1 MESLI
6 IIDMAVDN
14 FFDTMGKRIR
24 ILRDD
29 RKMNQTEMA
38 NRMGQ
43 FGQKVDPSYLSQI
56 ERGDKAP
63 SLSVFKAI
71 VQVLEST
78 ADYLLLLT
86 DDPDTPGESVNET
99 WSEVTRDIADII
111 DALPEA
117 KRLEIMDVVRA
128 MTAHV
133 VTEGK
138 QAPDIAV
145 PADIGD
151 QTYMYGRLANGNAQ
165 HGDNQ
170 PKTRAKRKVRR

>member
-6 IIDMAVDN
+6 IVDMAIDS

-38 NRMGQ
+38 NRMGRY
-43 FGQKVDPSYLSQI
+43 GQKIDPSYLSQI

-86 DDPDTPGESVNET
+86 DDPDVPGESANET
-99 WSEVTRDIADII
+99 WSDVTRGVAD
-111 DALPEA
+111 
-117 KRLEIMDVVRA
+117 LEHRVI
-128 MTAHV
+128 
-133 VTEGK
+133 
-138 QAPDIAV
+138 
-145 PADIGD
+145 
-151 QTYMYGRLANGNAQ
+151 
-165 HGDNQ
+165 
-170 PKTRAKRKVRR
+170 

>member
-117 KRLEIMDVVRA
+117 KQGAAGPRRQSAHCRHTQPPDRA
-128 MTAHV
+128 RHLRALRAAD
-133 VTEGK
+133 
-138 QAPDIAV
+138 APDAQRGRQHQR
-145 PADIGD
+145 PA
-151 QTYMYGRLANGNAQ
+151 
-165 HGDNQ
+165 
-170 PKTRAKRKVRR
+170 P

>member
-63 SLSVFKAI
+63 
-71 VQVLEST
+71 
-78 ADYLLLLT
+78 
-86 DDPDTPGESVNET
+86 TP
-99 WSEVTRDIADII
+99 
-111 DALPEA
+111 
-117 KRLEIMDVVRA
+117 
-128 MTAHV
+128 
-133 VTEGK
+133 
-138 QAPDIAV
+138 
-145 PADIGD
+145 PA
-151 QTYMYGRLANGNAQ
+151 A
-165 HGDNQ
+165 
-170 PKTRAKRKVRR
+170 

>member
-56 ERGDKAP
+56 ERGGERQD
-63 SLSVFKAI
+63 
-71 VQVLEST
+71 T
-78 ADYLLLLT
+78 AASRRRCHPPARQPRRHAGGSGDWRPRDADHGGHRRRQCLAASPGAGDGARQPGNRGGLQLLVMLY
-86 DDPDTPGESVNET
+86 
-99 WSEVTRDIADII
+99 RIA
-111 DALPEA
+111 
-117 KRLEIMDVVRA
+117 
-128 MTAHV
+128 
-133 VTEGK
+133 
-138 QAPDIAV
+138 
-145 PADIGD
+145 
-151 QTYMYGRLANGNAQ
+151 YQ
-165 HGDNQ
+165 H
-170 PKTRAKRKVRR
+170 RVI

>member
-6 IIDMAVDN
+6 IVDMAIDS
-14 FFDTMGKRIR
+14 FFDTMGKRVR

-56 ERGDKAP
+56 ERGDKMP
-63 SLSVFKAI
+63 SLPVFKAI

-86 DDPDTPGESVNET
+86 DDPEVPEAKETDT
-99 WSEVTRDIADII
+99 WSETTLSIMDIVDV
-111 DALPEA
+111 LPDA
-117 KRLEIMDVVRA
+117 KRQEILSVVQA
-128 MTAHV
+128 MAAYAPKEESALGQEP
-133 VTEGK
+133 TESTRKMYDLLSGNGVGD
-138 QAPDIAV
+138 AP
-145 PADIGD
+145 
-151 QTYMYGRLANGNAQ
+151 
-165 HGDNQ
+165 Q
-170 PKTRAKRKVRR
+170 PKKRRVKG

>member
-6 IIDMAVDN
+6 IVDMAIDS

-38 NRMGQ
+38 NRMGRY
-43 FGQKVDPSYLSQI
+43 GQKIDPSYLSQI

-86 DDPDTPGESVNET
+86 DDPDVPGESANET
-99 WSEVTRDIADII
+99 WSEVTRGVADLV
-111 DALPEA
+111 DTLPES
-117 KRLEIMDVVRA
+117 KRLEVMDVVRA
-128 MTAHV
+128 MAAHV
-133 VTEGK
+133 ALDEKV
-138 QAPDIAV
+138 PDIAV
-145 PADIGD
+145 PTDIGD
-151 QTYMYGRLANGNAQ
+151 QSYMSGRLASNGSAQ
-165 HGDNQ
+165 RGDNQ
-170 PKTRAKRKVRR
+170 PKTETKRKSRR